1 MDARRRWT
9 LILTS
14 VASLMVS
21 LDMLVVVTALNTIR
35 LDLGASIAELDWT
48 VNAFTLAVA
57 TALLTATAV
66 GDRLGR
72 RRMLVA
78 GLALFTA
85 SSAACALAPSIGVL
99 VAARAVQGAGTAIVL
114 PQALALVSA
123 AFPPAQRGKAMGT
136 FAGITGLAIL
146 SGPVIGGAV
155 VQGLAWQWIFWLNVP
170 IGIALIPLAARRVGE
185 SFGPRRPLDAGDL
198 ALSSAG
204 SLGLV
209 WGLVRGNDSGWG
221 SPQVYGPLLAG
232 AALLAVFGW
241 WERRT
246 RSPMVPVSLFRN
258 ASFVSA
264 NASSFLMGAAMFGAA
279 FFIAEYL
286 QAGLGAPP
294 LTAGLRMLPWTA
306 TLFLVAPLAGRLVN
320 RLGERRIV
328 VAGAWLPARRAGCG
342 KSSPKPSMMSTS
354 RECWRTS
361 PPSAGRR
368 CAPCLSAAGTP
379 GNCRRTPTSTCWRT
393 WPAARCTTASC
404 SATHRSTRRQRGH
417 SPQNSPGAPG
427 RRRAGIRRGG
437 RTRRRLERLRDD
449 AADYWPGESDLKY
462 VTPKAGIFILQHQ
475 RAR

>member
-1 MDARRRWT
+1 MDARQRWT
-9 LILTS
+9 LILAS

-35 LDLGASIAELDWT
+35 LDLGASITELDWT
-48 VNAFTLAVA
+48 VNAFTLTVA

-72 RRMLVA
+72 RRTLVA

-85 SSAACALAPSIGVL
+85 SSAACAVAPSIGVL
-99 VAARAVQGAGTAIVL
+99 IAARAVQGAGTAIVL

-170 IGIALIPLAARRVGE
+170 IGIALIPLVARRVGE
-185 SFGPRRPLDAGDL
+185 SFGPRRPLDAGGL
-198 ALSSAG
+198 VLSGAG
-204 SLGLV
+204 SLALV
-209 WGLVRGNDSGWG
+209 WGLVRGNAAGWG

-232 AALLAVFGW
+232 AALLALFGW
-241 WERRT
+241 WERST

-264 NASSFLMGAAMFGAA
+264 NAASFLMGAAMFGAA

-286 QAGLGAPP
+286 QAGLGDRP
-294 LTAGLRMLPWTA
+294 LAAGLRMLPWTA

-328 VAGAWLPARRAGCG
+328 VAGLLALAAGFGWMALAADGAYPVLIPAMAASGVGISAAMPAAQTAAVGAVSREAIGTASGVYNAVRQLGGTFGIAIASAVFAANGSFASPGAVTSGFRAAIIVAAAISAAGALAGAWLPARRAA
-342 KSSPKPSMMSTS
+342 SPVPAGQPESGPAAV
-354 RECWRTS
+354 TS
-361 PPSAGRR
+361 P
-368 CAPCLSAAGTP
+368 AA
-379 GNCRRTPTSTCWRT
+379 
-393 WPAARCTTASC
+393 
-404 SATHRSTRRQRGH
+404 
-417 SPQNSPGAPG
+417 
-427 RRRAGIRRGG
+427 
-437 RTRRRLERLRDD
+437 
-449 AADYWPGESDLKY
+449 
-462 VTPKAGIFILQHQ
+462 
-475 RAR
+475 